1 MDKQRLKTNLI
12 TSLGDSAH
20 CLEQWGVTGTGW
32 ASQCYTWPS
41 YSLNCPWSLTRVTAN
56 FAKKH
61 SSSLEDLSLGKYNLN
76 VSAGNTLTTN
86 GWKECIY
93 FIKAS
98 RKCTARRRNYNVSTT
113 TAQFQILFMNVF
125 FSYVHILTNLVFQQ
139 QCPQNGAS
147 RNVQT
152 CLSSLPC
159 PATLSTNFNY
169 VLQLVCFSSV
179 KDLYYPRVI
188 CNIANIWH
196 ICFFIVSGWEF
207 FRNHERVKSTT
218 DAMRYQNSVS
228 KACFSSLLI
237 VGAPGTKST
246 LEMGTGT
253 WGQFLNVAK
262 LGKTVAARVSWLL
275 K

>member
-1 MDKQRLKTNLI
+1 MHSKKKKLQ
-12 TSLGDSAH
+12 
-20 CLEQWGVTGTGW
+20 CLYNY
-32 ASQCYTWPS
+32 YTVPNPI
-41 YSLNCPWSLTRVTAN
+41 Y
-56 FAKKH
+56 
-61 SSSLEDLSLGKYNLN
+61 
-76 VSAGNTLTTN
+76 
-86 GWKECIY
+86 ECI
-93 FIKAS
+93 
-98 RKCTARRRNYNVSTT
+98 
-113 TAQFQILFMNVF
+113 
-125 FSYVHILTNLVFQQ
+125 FSYVHVLTNLVFQ

-169 VLQLVCFSSV
+169 VLQLVRFSYV
-179 KDLYYPRVI
+179 KYLYYPRVI
-188 CNIANIWH
+188 CNIGKIWH
-196 ICFFIVSGWEF
+196 ICFFIVSGWIF

-218 DAMRYQNSVS
+218 DVIRYQSAVS
-228 KACFSSLLI
+228 KARFSSLLI